1 MKIHLDRFEQEIDS
15 TILDRGFKYF
25 RKNAVV
31 DYNELP
37 AGKVEAI
44 VEGSD
49 NYHVQLTIRNNEITE
64 HVCSCPYDLGP
75 VCKHVAAVIFY
86 MKQTELRI
94 EPSKKK
100 TTDKEQKKTRKTHE
114 EKIREL
120 LEVVPPDQLKDF
132 IAKQCLI
139 DRSLKQAFLL
149 TFETVNQSVSEKSCR
164 NIVRSI
170 LVSAGKL
177 RGYIDYSA
185 GNTASVS
192 IRDFINEGVEYF
204 QKKHYTE
211 AFYVSIAVMEEVVAV
226 FGYTDDSSGALSTCV
241 DEAFELL
248 RQISSVAD
256 DEIKRMIYQRC
267 ISVFKNKKMAGWD
280 WHYDILKM
288 AVDIIRDDKDFNEI
302 QNLLNEIITEDNR
315 NNFEYR
321 HAQSLRVILIKKHK
335 GEKAALQYLK
345 DNTDNPEFRRQLI
358 RLYLENN
365 DLDDAYKLIIDGIQH
380 DIKDRPGLA
389 DEWKHFLLRVYL
401 MKNEAGNIIRISR
414 ELFVASIHEKK
425 FCFEVLKNNI
435 PPNEWNAYVDGIIVS
450 IKERSRYFNVNN
462 VADIYV
468 WEERWADLLTLIQS
482 HVCFELLGEYA
493 SYLLPIYPDE
503 TATLYQRAIMDFMEE
518 NASRKNYQKV
528 CRYLRRMIKFG
539 ARSKVDE
546 VIGDLKKLY
555 PMRKA
560 LIEELNMV

>member
-49 NYHVQLTIRNNEITE
+49 NYHVHLTIRNNEITE
-64 HVCSCPYDLGP
+64 YVCSCPYDQGP

-86 MKQTELRI
+86 MKQTELGI

-100 TTDKEQKKTRKTHE
+100 TTDKEQKKTRETHE

-149 TFETVNQSVSEKSCR
+149 TFETVNQSVSEKSYR

-170 LVSAGKL
+170 LVSAGKS

-192 IRDFINEGVEYF
+192 IRDFLNEGVEYF

-211 AFYVSIAVMEEVVAV
+211 AFYVSIAVLEEVVAV

-241 DEAFELL
+241 ADAFALL

-267 ISVFKNKKMAGWD
+267 ISDFKNKKMIAITIKSHTKKEG
-280 WHYDILKM
+280 M
-288 AVDIIRDDKDFNEI
+288 AK
-302 QNLLNEIITEDNR
+302 
-315 NNFEYR
+315 
-321 HAQSLRVILIKKHK
+321 IK
-335 GEKAALQYLK
+335 
-345 DNTDNPEFRRQLI
+345 
-358 RLYLENN
+358 
-365 DLDDAYKLIIDGIQH
+365 
-380 DIKDRPGLA
+380 
-389 DEWKHFLLRVYL
+389 
-401 MKNEAGNIIRISR
+401 
-414 ELFVASIHEKK
+414 
-425 FCFEVLKNNI
+425 
-435 PPNEWNAYVDGIIVS
+435 
-450 IKERSRYFNVNN
+450 
-462 VADIYV
+462 
-468 WEERWADLLTLIQS
+468 
-482 HVCFELLGEYA
+482 
-493 SYLLPIYPDE
+493 
-503 TATLYQRAIMDFMEE
+503 
-518 NASRKNYQKV
+518 
-528 CRYLRRMIKFG
+528 
-539 ARSKVDE
+539 
-546 VIGDLKKLY
+546 
-555 PMRKA
+555 
-560 LIEELNMV
+560 